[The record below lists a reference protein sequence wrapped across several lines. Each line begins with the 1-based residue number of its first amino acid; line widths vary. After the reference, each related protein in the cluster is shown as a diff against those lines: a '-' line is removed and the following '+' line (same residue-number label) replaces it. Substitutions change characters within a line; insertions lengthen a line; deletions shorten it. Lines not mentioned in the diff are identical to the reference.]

1 MPKLSNKINIENR
14 RARYDYQFI
23 EQFTAGI
30 VLQGTEIKSIREGK
44 AGLSDSYCY
53 FKRGELYIKN
63 MHIATYDEASYLNHE
78 PRRDRKLLL
87 NRSELDKLIKGTK
100 DVGMTI
106 IPTKVYITEKG
117 KIKVGIALAKG
128 KKMYDKRES
137 IKEKET
143 KRALNRSD
151 VQD

>member
-1 MPKLSNKINIENR
+1 LESQERNITSNRKGSFE
-14 RARYDYQFI
+14 YFYLQ
-23 EQFTAGI
+23 EYEAG
-30 VLQGTEIKSIREGK
+30 LQLMGSEVKSIRAGK
-44 AGLSDSYCY
+44 INLTDAYC
-53 FKRGELYIKN
+53 FFNKDELYIKN